1 MRTSRLL
8 LACLACIGL
17 ASASLLLSDEPVYDV
32 WAWFQWGREL
42 THFELDVTTGPSWK
56 PLPVVLAA
64 PLSFAGDTA
73 PQLWLVLV
81 RTAWLASLALAAEL
95 AFRLAPGGSRALRV
109 AGAAF
114 AASGV
119 VLLSDEV
126 THVTRQVA
134 GGMSEPLLV
143 ALVLGAAR
151 AGLAARPRLALVLLT
166 LAGLLRPEAWP
177 LLAAYGLWCWRSDPR
192 TRPLVV
198 GVALLVPALWLAPE
212 LLGAGDGGA
221 RRAQTGTS
229 NPAESLGWAAL
240 LPLAVAWP
248 LALAALR
255 ERAARLLA
263 VGALAWIAVV
273 AAMTVAG
280 FAGLPRFVAPAAAV
294 VCVLGGAGL
303 AALVAR
309 PRAALVALVLPALVV
324 TALGIRD
331 RINEVPHAWRSSAR
345 IDRSHER
352 LSALLPQVGRE
363 AAVRLWSP
371 GDERRARSHRAR
383 MAARRAAVGGRVVR
397 RAAAPV
403 RRLRRRPAGVA
414 AAARRDVR
422 RRDARRAA
430 RRVAPLLAPL
440 PGDRACRRRAPQR
453 EVG

>member
-363 AAVRLWSP
+363 GLFACGRPATSDALVRTALAWQLDVPLSEVVSFGEPPRLSGAFVVGPQASPQLRVAMSAVATLV
-371 GDERRARSHRAR
+371 
-383 MAARRAAVGGRVVR
+383 ARRGEWRLYSLRCPATERAVD
-397 RAAAPV
+397 A
-403 RRLRRRPAGVA
+403 LRSGK
-414 AAARRDVR
+414 
-422 RRDARRAA
+422 
-430 RRVAPLLAPL
+430 
-440 PGDRACRRRAPQR
+440 
-453 EVG
+453 

>member
-1 MRTSRLL
+1 M
-8 LACLACIGL
+8 
-17 ASASLLLSDEPVYDV
+17 
-32 WAWFQWGREL
+32 
-42 THFELDVTTGPSWK
+42 
-56 PLPVVLAA
+56 
-64 PLSFAGDTA
+64 
-73 PQLWLVLV
+73 
-81 RTAWLASLALAAEL
+81 
-95 AFRLAPGGSRALRV
+95 
-109 AGAAF
+109 
-114 AASGV
+114 
-119 VLLSDEV
+119 
-126 THVTRQVA
+126 
-134 GGMSEPLLV
+134 
-143 ALVLGAAR
+143 
-151 AGLAARPRLALVLLT
+151 
-166 LAGLLRPEAWP
+166 
-177 LLAAYGLWCWRSDPR
+177 
-192 TRPLVV
+192 
-198 GVALLVPALWLAPE
+198 PALWLAPE

-221 RRAQTGTS
+221 RQAQTGTS

-363 AAVRLWSP
+363 GLFACGRPATSDALVRTALAWQLDVPLSEVVSFGEPPRLSGAFVVGPQASP
-371 GDERRARSHRAR
+371 QLRARC
-383 MAARRAAVGGRVVR
+383 
-397 RAAAPV
+397 
-403 RRLRRRPAGVA
+403 
-414 AAARRDVR
+414 R

-440 PGDRACRRRAPQR
+440 PGDRACRRRAPQQ
-453 EVG
+453 EVGSDPVPGGSPERALERVARPLSETLLARSVELASQALLLLLVPRALGSADYGSFAAAFAAMSVVSIGFGLGAPLAAMRYVPGADPSSAPASRGPSRGMLRRPRPCARGADHACGPAGVRRARRERPRLSRRSASPAGSASRRASPPSSPSRSSARACGTRASCSRTCSSCSRRSPATPRWGRPERSSAWPSRRR